1 MISSGII
8 SQSVQNILIWCVTER
23 NLLEKVFEANDETS
37 PNKNNQFRHNFR
49 LMYIN
54 SFILFLMAFGCMYE
68 CFLGR
73 LQAYFAVILSY
84 QFSYFYAN
92 HVFPMYVLIP
102 VLDETKVQTLAKHT
116 V

>member
-1 MISSGII
+1 
-8 SQSVQNILIWCVTER
+8 
-23 NLLEKVFEANDETS
+23 
-37 PNKNNQFRHNFR
+37 
-49 LMYIN
+49 
-54 SFILFLMAFGCMYE
+54 MYE